1 MNLNLIL
8 KGASAI
14 PYSEE
19 LISILMTACNSYK
32 GENDFVRIDEL
43 IVTFVTGNIPVTFKD
58 YIRTAM
64 KEEDFYE
71 EPTDEVFVRLA
82 QYVVLNTIF
91 NNENKLNR
99 AIYASK
105 MMNYMLV
112 AKALK
117 HYIPNTEYIQK
128 AYNYH
133 ISKYLCDTDMLTE
146 EAKSVLR
153 STVPYANFPLQISEN
168 DANDLRLA
176 FKEATL
182 YRIERLLTSDLIQKI
197 DNPFTR
203 IYVGLSKMFENL
215 PYLFY
220 NLDVKRIVG
229 LLDKDEKKRKKL
241 SNIIDD
247 ILNSDYKFDQ
257 DYSETSVI
265 LSMINGKKQEV
276 AGDLML
282 SQKEF
287 AIYLYYE
294 LLIEKIIYSINI

>member
-1 MNLNLIL
+1 
-8 KGASAI
+8 
-14 PYSEE
+14 
-19 LISILMTACNSYK
+19 
-32 GENDFVRIDEL
+32 
-43 IVTFVTGNIPVTFKD
+43 
-58 YIRTAM
+58 
-64 KEEDFYE
+64 
-71 EPTDEVFVRLA
+71 
-82 QYVVLNTIF
+82 
-91 NNENKLNR
+91 
-99 AIYASK
+99 
-105 MMNYMLV
+105 
-112 AKALK
+112 
-117 HYIPNTEYIQK
+117 
-128 AYNYH
+128 
-133 ISKYLCDTDMLTE
+133 MLTE

>member
-112 AKALK
+112 AKALYTK
-117 HYIPNTEYIQK
+117 
-128 AYNYH
+128 
-133 ISKYLCDTDMLTE
+133 
-146 EAKSVLR
+146 
-153 STVPYANFPLQISEN
+153 
-168 DANDLRLA
+168 
-176 FKEATL
+176 
-182 YRIERLLTSDLIQKI
+182 YRI
-197 DNPFTR
+197 
-203 IYVGLSKMFENL
+203 
-215 PYLFY
+215 
-220 NLDVKRIVG
+220 
-229 LLDKDEKKRKKL
+229 
-241 SNIIDD
+241 
-247 ILNSDYKFDQ
+247 
-257 DYSETSVI
+257 YSESVQ
-265 LSMINGKKQEV
+265 LSH
-276 AGDLML
+276 L
-282 SQKEF
+282 
-287 AIYLYYE
+287 
-294 LLIEKIIYSINI
+294 KIFM